1 MEADMARKP
10 IKVAAICGSLRK
22 GSYNALALKAAS
34 ELAPDG
40 FELDILRL
48 NAVEPYDGDVE
59 EKGWPPGVKALR
71 QSVEPAD
78 AVLFAT
84 PEYNYSVPGV
94 LKNAIDWLSR
104 PERKSPIFG
113 KPAGMIGASTSKI
126 GTARAQADLRSIVF
140 YNGMPLFAGGE
151 VLIMSATD
159 KFDDKGRLVDEK
171 SRELL
176 AEYMLGFAE
185 WVRLVGGKN

>member
-1 MEADMARKP
+1 MARKP

-22 GSYNALALKAAS
+22 QSFNASALEAAA
-34 ELAPDG
+34 ELAPAG
-40 FELDILRL
+40 LELEILRL
-48 NAVEPYDGDVE
+48 NDVEPYNGDVE
-59 EKGWPPGVKALR
+59 EKGWPPGVASLRKA
-71 QSVEPAD
+71 VEPAD

-104 PERKSPIFG
+104 PERKTPIFG

-151 VLIMSATD
+151 VLIMSASE
-159 KFDDKGRLVDEK
+159 KFDEKGRLVDEK

-176 AEYMLGFAE
+176 AQYMAGFAD
-185 WVRLVGGKN
+185 WVRKVGQQG